1 MGWVRKKRKW
11 TNIED
16 IYIYRKLIKNN
27 TKKGWRLA
35 LITITINSTS
45 TEIRSR
51 MVAGGVRGLF
61 EQKDLLYID
70 STSQLLQTDHPRE
83 LNPGTPGNLIEIGGT
98 STR

>member
-1 MGWVRKKRKW
+1 
-11 TNIED
+11 
-16 IYIYRKLIKNN
+16 
-27 TKKGWRLA
+27 
-35 LITITINSTS
+35 
-45 TEIRSR
+45 

-61 EQKDLLYID
+61 EQKDLLNID